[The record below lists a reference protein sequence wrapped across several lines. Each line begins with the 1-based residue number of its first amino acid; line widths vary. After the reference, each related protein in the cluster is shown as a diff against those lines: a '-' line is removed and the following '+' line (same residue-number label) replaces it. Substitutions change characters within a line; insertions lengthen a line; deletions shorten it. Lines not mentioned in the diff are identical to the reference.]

1 MKRIT
6 VFILILA
13 MVLAAFCTAGAEAL
27 EPTDLLARQHQVD
40 EALKAEMEAD
50 YPFEEAAVIL
60 DPYGVSPLTAVIVFT
75 TEEPTDVSVRV
86 KGKTPENDI
95 IGLCPEATRHL
106 VPVYGLYSGAVTE
119 VELTLGD
126 GRSQMFPVQTEA
138 VQASMGEITVE
149 MIAPEKVD
157 GGQITVIC
165 ALGGLVYG
173 VDNAGD
179 LRWYYTGGA
188 PMGVHPLKNGHL
200 MTPTAFTLKSSYY
213 KSGLQEIDWTGR
225 VYRDYE
231 IPGGQHHDF
240 FEMENGNLLV
250 AGDQPDLAWVE
261 DYVVEIDRETGKV
274 VWEADMKDLLNIE
287 DGKSASM
294 KLDGTPEAD
303 WFHNNSLWY
312 DEKNDLVLLSARHRD
327 AIVAIRHS
335 DKSIAWILGDPN
347 DWNETDPSLF
357 FTPVGEDF
365 EWFYAQHNVTMLDN
379 GDIMLFDN
387 GTAKVKYSDAD
398 NRVKGEDLYSRA
410 VIYRISTEDMT
421 VSQVFE
427 YGKERGAA
435 WYSDWISGVE
445 SLDGTADTLWITAG
459 SHLYDPEN
467 NLHGLGLSEFTGPLL
482 KSTHMDLVAGG
493 ELAYE
498 LTVSGSGMA
507 SLSFRSL
514 RYPMYAEGMSLDIG
528 TPGKVLGSVG
538 QTPQV
543 RDDVALQA
551 MTALDDPAPLP
562 GRGWNFRLD
571 EIKLAFSGQFSTQ
584 TPADQL
590 PRGFLILH
598 GEQEDRIYA
607 ITSNTTVSEDG
618 TGVSV
623 NGWVGTEGLGT
634 GWQILLFLDGRIY
647 DTGYTL

>member
-1 MKRIT
+1 MKKAIALIT
-6 VFILILA
+6 ALA
-13 MVLAAFCTAGAEAL
+13 LCLAAAGFAAAEPLAQ
-27 EPTDLLARQHQVD
+27 TGLLGRQLQVD
-40 EALKAEMEAD
+40 EGLKAEMEAG
-50 YPFEEAAVIL
+50 YPFEEAAVIVN
-60 DPYGVSPLTAVIVFT
+60 PYGVSPLTAVIVFT
-75 TEEPTDVSVRV
+75 TEEPTDVSIRV

-95 IGLCPEATRHL
+95 TGSCPEAVQHL

-126 GRSQMFPVQTEA
+126 GRSQVFSVETESVPA
-138 VQASMGEITVE
+138 TMGEIKAE
-149 MIAPEKVD
+149 AIAPEKVNHE
-157 GGQITVIC
+157 QITVVC

-179 LRWYYTGGA
+179 IRWYYTGGA

-213 KSGLQEIDWTGR
+213 KSGLQEIDWLGR

-240 FEMENGNLLV
+240 FEMGNGNLLV
-250 AGDQPDLAWVE
+250 AGDAPDLSWVE
-261 DYVVEIDRETGKV
+261 DYVVEIDRNTGKV
-274 VWEADMKDLLNIE
+274 VWEADMKDLLNME

-294 KLDGTPEAD
+294 ALDGTPESD
-303 WFHNNSLWY
+303 WFHNNSLCY
-312 DEKNDLVLLSARHRD
+312 DEKNDLILLSARHRD
-327 AIVAIRHS
+327 AIVAVRRS
-335 DKSIAWILGDPN
+335 DKTVAWILGDPK

-357 FTPVGEDF
+357 FKPVGDGF

-387 GTAKVKYSDAD
+387 GTAKVKYSERE

-410 VIYRISTEDMT
+410 VIYRIDTENMT

-427 YGKERGAA
+427 YGKERGAE

-467 NLHGLGLSEFTGPLL
+467 NLHGLGLSEFKGSML

-514 RYPMYAEGMSLDIG
+514 RYPMYAEGMLTDIS
-528 TPGKVLGSVG
+528 TPGEVLGTLG
-538 QTPQV
+538 RKPQEQGE
-543 RDDVALQA
+543 DAAKALANLENPQ
-551 MTALDDPAPLP
+551 PLT
-562 GRGWNFRLD
+562 GKGWTFTLD
-571 EIKLAFSGQFSTQ
+571 EIKLSFSGQYSTQ
-584 TPADQL
+584 TPADQVPSGL
-590 PRGFLILH
+590 LILH
-598 GEQEDRIYA
+598 GEQEDRAYA
-607 ITSNTTVSEDG
+607 ITSNATATEDG

-634 GWQILLFLDGRIY
+634 GWQILLYLDGQVY

>member
-1 MKRIT
+1 MKRT
-6 VFILILA
+6 MAFILILTMA
-13 MVLAAFCTAGAEAL
+13 LAAFCPAGAEPL
-27 EPTDLLARQHQVD
+27 EPSGLLARQNQVD
-40 EALKAEMEAD
+40 EALRAEMEAD

-75 TEEPTDVSVRV
+75 TEEPTDVSIRV
-86 KGKTPENDI
+86 KGKMPENDI
-95 IGLCPEATRHL
+95 TGRCPEATRHL

-126 GRSQMFPVQTEA
+126 GRSQVFPVETEA
-138 VQASMGEITVE
+138 VPASMGEIKAE
-149 MIAPEKVD
+149 AIAPEKLNND
-157 GGQITVIC
+157 QITVVC

-213 KSGLQEIDWTGR
+213 KSGLQEIDWLGR

-240 FEMENGNLLV
+240 FEMGNGNLLV
-250 AGDQPDLAWVE
+250 AGDQPDLAWIE
-261 DYVVEIDRETGKV
+261 DYVVEIDRNTGKV
-274 VWEADMKDLLNIE
+274 VWEADMKDLLNME

-294 KLDGTPEAD
+294 ILDGTSEKD
-303 WFHNNSLWY
+303 WFHNNSLWH
-312 DEKNDLVLLSARHRD
+312 DEKNDLILLSARHRD
-327 AIVAIRHS
+327 AIVAVRRS
-335 DKSIAWILGDPN
+335 DKTVAWILGDP
-347 DWNETDPSLF
+347 DGWNGTDPSLF
-357 FTPVGEDF
+357 FTPEGEGF

-387 GTAKVKYSDAD
+387 GTAKVKYADAD
-398 NRVKGEDLYSRA
+398 RRIKGEDLYSRA
-410 VIYRISTEDMT
+410 VIYRINTENMT

-427 YGKERGAA
+427 YGKERGAE

-445 SLDGTADTLWITAG
+445 SLDGTADALWITAG

-467 NLHGLGLSEFTGPLL
+467 NLHGLGLSEFTGSMQ
-482 KSTHMDLVAGG
+482 KSTHMDLVKDG

-498 LTVSGSGMA
+498 LTVSGNGMA

-514 RYPMYAEGMSLDIG
+514 RYPMYAEGMITEIG
-528 TPGKVLGSVG
+528 TPGQVFGSLGE
-538 QTPQV
+538 TPAV
-543 RDDVALQA
+543 REGNVEKALSE
-551 MTALDDPAPLP
+551 TGEPAPLP
-562 GRGWNFRLD
+562 GKGWNFRLD
-571 EIKLAFSGQFSTQ
+571 EIKLFFSGQYSTQ
-584 TPADQL
+584 TPAEQL
-590 PRGFLILH
+590 TPGFLILH
-598 GEQEDRIYA
+598 SEQENRIYP
-607 ITSNTTVSEDG
+607 ITSNATATDNG

-623 NGWVGTEGLGT
+623 NGWVSTEGLGN
-634 GWQILLFLDGRIY
+634 GWQILVYLDGQVY